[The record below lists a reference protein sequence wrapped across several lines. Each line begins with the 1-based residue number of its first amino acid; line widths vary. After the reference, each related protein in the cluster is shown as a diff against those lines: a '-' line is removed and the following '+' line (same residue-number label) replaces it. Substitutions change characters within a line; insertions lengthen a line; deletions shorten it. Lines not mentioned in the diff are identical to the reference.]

1 MPTEIHYWKGSI
13 EWAKV
18 YEPDTFSGSSRW
30 MINFYPDDLEEFRE
44 SGCQA
49 VEKEDPNGDIYV
61 RLRRDTQKLMG
72 SSLVKFTP
80 PRLTGE
86 VDVKYVNK
94 LTGEPVYNW
103 NAMEEPDLEYEQVGD
118 RVTLGNGTKA
128 TIRVAI
134 FDTQRGKGTRLEGL
148 EITELVKYES
158 ETEQSQKAADNN
170 GEASVAKA
178 TKAKET
184 KAKKSETK
192 KEAAPWD

>member
-1 MPTEIHYWKGSI
+1 MATEIHFWKGSI

-30 MINFYPDDLEEFRE
+30 MINFFPDNMEEVKE
-44 SGCQA
+44 AGCQA
-49 VEKEDPNGDIYV
+49 EPKEDQNGDQYI

-72 SSLVKFTP
+72 SNLVKFTP

-94 LTGEPVYNW
+94 LTGEPVFNW
-103 NAMEEPDLEYEQVGD
+103 NAMEDPNLEYEQVGD

-128 TIRVAI
+128 TVRVAI

-158 ETEQSQKAADNN
+158 EADQEQKAADNN
-170 GEASVAKA
+170 GEATVKKA
-178 TKAKET
+178 TKAKKTPE
-184 KAKKSETK
+184 KKSS